1 VASTCCQIGKDDL
14 IDTQTGEDSN
24 TSPTYS
30 AVLRRNNR
38 KNADSISLNGFYSVS
53 VDPSECPIK
62 ETKDDSGV

>member
-1 VASTCCQIGKDDL
+1 MASTCCQIGKDDL
-14 IDTQTGEDSN
+14 INTQTGEDSN
-24 TSPTYS
+24 ISPTYS

-53 VDPSECPIK
+53 VDPSESPIK